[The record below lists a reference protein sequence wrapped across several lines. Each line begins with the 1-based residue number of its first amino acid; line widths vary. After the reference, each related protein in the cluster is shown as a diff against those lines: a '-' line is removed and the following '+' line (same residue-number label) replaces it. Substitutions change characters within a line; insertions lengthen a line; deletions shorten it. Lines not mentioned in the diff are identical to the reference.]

1 MMAARGDESSA
12 EPMPAATA
20 AAAMVLATVVA
31 IAAAAAV
38 PLVVAEVVAAE
49 VVGTAE
55 GSLSSSRMGSMICRG
70 LGVGERSGMWRV
82 MPPSHV
88 GGVRGRES
96 TEVSGEEGL
105 SQLWREGD

>member
-12 EPMPAATA
+12 VPMPAATA

-31 IAAAAAV
+31 MAAAAAV
-38 PLVVAEVVAAE
+38 PLVAAEVVAE